1 MSSILSKRKTAY
13 EILEDLRENGISDE
27 AILDYIICNNLS
39 EKVCHQLMTEARQE
53 FFGDLEDED
62 DVYEL
67 MGDES
72 DFSGSDE
79 DEDQEDQ
86 ENNFIDTQM
95 IAMQM
100 EQNVLIEQEIQ
111 AKLVEEAY
119 KICKGSWMWSFMSI
133 PARMKKVKIVYE
145 EIKKIITE

>member
-1 MSSILSKRKTAY
+1 MKRFDFAY
-13 EILEDLRENGISDE
+13 
-27 AILDYIICNNLS
+27 
-39 EKVCHQLMTEARQE
+39 
-53 FFGDLEDED
+53 GDDGFD
-62 DVYEL
+62 D
-67 MGDES
+67 
-72 DFSGSDE
+72 DE
-79 DEDQEDQ
+79 DEDQGDQ
-86 ENNFIDTQM
+86 ENNFIDSQM

-145 EIKKIITE
+145 EIKKIIAE

>member
-1 MSSILSKRKTAY
+1 MKRFDFAY
-13 EILEDLRENGISDE
+13 GDDE
-27 AILDYIICNNLS
+27 
-39 EKVCHQLMTEARQE
+39 
-53 FFGDLEDED
+53 
-62 DVYEL
+62 
-67 MGDES
+67 
-72 DFSGSDE
+72 DE
-79 DEDQEDQ
+79 DEDQEGQ
-86 ENNFIDTQM
+86 ENNFIDSQM

-100 EQNVLIEQEIQ
+100 EQNIQNVLIEQEIQ

>member
-1 MSSILSKRKTAY
+1 MKRFDFAY
-13 EILEDLRENGISDE
+13 GDDGFDDE
-27 AILDYIICNNLS
+27 
-39 EKVCHQLMTEARQE
+39 
-53 FFGDLEDED
+53 
-62 DVYEL
+62 
-67 MGDES
+67 
-72 DFSGSDE
+72 E

-86 ENNFIDTQM
+86 ENNFIDSQM